1 MPARII
7 SLWLT
12 ISASDGASLRVE
24 IKNREARMTME
35 FFLKREGYN
44 QLNFKGLAG

>member
-7 SLWLT
+7 SWWLT
-12 ISASDGASLRVE
+12 ISASEGASLSVE
-24 IKNREARMTME
+24 IKNVRRAYGE

-44 QLNFKGLAG
+44 QPNFKGLAG

>member
-7 SLWLT
+7 NLWLT
-12 ISASDGASLRVE
+12 ISASDGASLRVDT
-24 IKNREARMTME
+24 KKTGGAHNGE

-44 QLNFKGLAG
+44 RLNFKGLAG